1 MMTTAL
7 VSGNIDVDGNVGMM
21 TMARVGLASDNI
33 DDSNQCD
40 GGLDHI

>member
-7 VSGNIDVDGNVGMM
+7 VSGNIDGNVGMM